1 MVRPKQF
8 KRGIQSSIYI
18 ELEHKEFLEKQN
30 LSLSAFLRDLIEVS
44 MDKIDLYAELQN
56 LRNELTQAKNDNLE
70 LLREID
76 NITKE
81 NNEAEASEIEA
92 NKLKL
97 TPSDEHILLNPKTF
111 LRYLE
116 LYENFTISRESFIN
130 KTKMSPERAFKLKED
145 YIK

>member
-30 LSLSAFLRDLIEVS
+30 ISLSAFLRDLIEVS
-44 MDKIDLYAELQN
+44 MDKIDLYSELQN

-70 LLREID
+70 LLKEID
-76 NITKE
+76 SITKK
-81 NNEAEASEIEA
+81 NSEAEASEIEA

-97 TPSDEHILLNPKTF
+97 TPADEHILLNPKTF

-116 LYENFTISRESFIN
+116 LYENFTISRDSFIN